1 MAFSFSFKGK
11 VAARPSRRSDG
22 GNGYRFPVTL
32 TADEAAKFVAAGE
45 QLFDEVKNTVV
56 LSDYATH
63 YGEHTIYVNQSSSYL
78 TGGLKVG
85 SACEISLKV
94 SKAGYYDV
102 AAFATGRQR
111 AAFDAARDEADEQL
125 QESNQAIAALVKMG
139 LSRQQALV
147 MQLSNTTGVLPTEI
161 AKMMAL
167 LPSSETPPVKKAA
180 TPVVAKKKQPQP
192 QPQGGGDPADEGGDD
207 PADGED

>member
-1 MAFSFSFKGK
+1 MAYSFKGK
-11 VAARPSRRSDG
+11 VAARPSRRTDG
-22 GNGYRFPVTL
+22 GNGYRVPIIL
-32 TADEAAKFVAAGE
+32 TAEEAVKFVAAGK
-45 QLFDEVKNTVV
+45 QLFNEVNNTVA

-63 YGEHTIYVNQSSSYL
+63 YGEHTIYVNQSASYL
-78 TGGLKVG
+78 TGGLQVG
-85 SACEISLKV
+85 SACEVSLKV

-102 AAFATGRQR
+102 AAFATGKEK
-111 AAFDAARDEADEQL
+111 AAFDAARAEADEQL
-125 QESNQAIAALVKMG
+125 QETNQAIASLVKMG
-139 LSRQQALV
+139 LSRQQALA

-167 LPSSETPPVKKAA
+167 LPSSETSPTKKATTGVA
-180 TPVVAKKKQPQP
+180 AKKKQPQP

>member
-1 MAFSFSFKGK
+1 MAYSFKGK
-11 VAARPSRRSDG
+11 VAARPSRRTDG
-22 GNGYRFPVTL
+22 GNGYRVPIIL
-32 TADEAAKFVAAGE
+32 TAEEAVKFVAAGK
-45 QLFDEVKNTVV
+45 QLFNEVNNTVA

-63 YGEHTIYVNQSSSYL
+63 YGEHTIYVNQSASYL
-78 TGGLKVG
+78 TGGLQVG
-85 SACEISLKV
+85 SACEVSLKV

-102 AAFATGRQR
+102 AAFATGKEK
-111 AAFDAARDEADEQL
+111 AAFDAARAEADEQL
-125 QESNQAIAALVKMG
+125 QESNQAIAAWVKMG

-167 LPSSETPPVKKAA
+167 LPSSETSPTKKATTGVA
-180 TPVVAKKKQPQP
+180 AKKKQPQP